1 MMQLT
6 NATII
11 LTPTYPKYFIKNNKR
26 ISNKKDIAN
35 GFNNFF
41 TNVGPNLAKNIS
53 LPENDATIYDYL
65 ERKEE
70 HTTLLSPVDDLE
82 IIRTVQNCKSKRST
96 DYSDI
101 NMSLIKK
108 VITKIIK
115 PFSYICNISLKTGV
129 FPSKMKIAKVVPLL
143 KSGEKNVF
151 TNYRPISLL
160 PQFSKNYRET
170 IY

>member
-1 MMQLT
+1 M
-6 NATII
+6 
-11 LTPTYPKYFIKNNKR
+11 F
-26 ISNKKDIAN
+26 
-35 GFNNFF
+35 
-41 TNVGPNLAKNIS
+41 
-53 LPENDATIYDYL
+53 
-65 ERKEE
+65 
-70 HTTLLSPVDDLE
+70 LSPVDDLE

-160 PQFSKNYRET
+160 PQF
-170 IY
+170 